1 VGKIKAQ
8 HRGYRRLTLASV
20 SCGLL
25 LFGLALAASS
35 AISAIKNLALVVAA
49 DSKLPDV
56 TLVEL
61 TKLCKGTQKAWPDG
75 RSFTLVLK
83 DPTAPEMHVA
93 VQKLFGVSGTDAKAV
108 IAKINESRPLIKIV
122 TSDEDV
128 FRTVASIPG
137 ALGIVD
143 VYSINSSVKVL
154 HIDGKLPFDIG
165 YALK

>member
-1 VGKIKAQ
+1 MKAQ
-8 HRGYRRLTLASV
+8 HRGCRRPAVVSV
-20 SCGLL
+20 WVGLL
-25 LFGLALAASS
+25 LCGMALAASS

-56 TLVEL
+56 TLAEL

-83 DPTAPEMHVA
+83 DPSNPEMHVA
-93 VQKLFGVSGTDAKAV
+93 VQKLFGVSGTDAKAA

-122 TSDEDV
+122 PSDEDV
-128 FRTVASIPG
+128 FRAVASVPG
-137 ALGIVD
+137 AVGIVD